1 LELGLTVVGDPARDC
16 PCGAQPQYRRRR
28 QNDGARVRRLSRC
41 AELAAVAQLL
51 RVCDPAVT
59 AAVQDDA
66 MTEGSPSMRR
76 IAILV
81 AAMLLVLGAC
91 GNDGDETEVGA
102 ATTTT
107 TTVVPAT
114 TTTPVPTTTATTRT
128 RATTTTA
135 AVTRDCATV
144 GFTPNSEDAAS
155 SIKATGLPCAEAEDF
170 VRIAGRR
177 TSVGGPAQLDVEG
190 YHCVQVRTVQEPLP
204 QAFYECTN
212 GPKKVTFVRS

>member
-1 LELGLTVVGDPARDC
+1 MTVLES
-16 PCGAQPQYRRRR
+16 
-28 QNDGARVRRLSRC
+28 RRLSRS
-41 AELAAVAQLL
+41 AELTAVAQLL

-59 AAVQDDA
+59 AAVQDGA
-66 MTEGSPSMRR
+66 MTEGVLSMRR
-76 IAILV
+76 IATLV
-81 AAMLLVLGAC
+81 AVMLLVLVAC

-114 TTTPVPTTTATTRT
+114 TTTPVPTTTATTRA